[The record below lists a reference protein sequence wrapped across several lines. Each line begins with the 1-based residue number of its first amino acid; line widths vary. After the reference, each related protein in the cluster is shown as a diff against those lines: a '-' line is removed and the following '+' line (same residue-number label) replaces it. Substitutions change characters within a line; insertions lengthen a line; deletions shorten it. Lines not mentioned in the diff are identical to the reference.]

1 MISKLR
7 WRRTQELLLKRAF
20 SARSIEEH
28 RARAGTDD
36 LPKVL
41 GPWDLTFLGLGSI
54 VGAGV
59 FVLSGVAAR
68 ELAGPAVITSYL
80 VSAMAALLSALCYT
94 EMAVSLPITGGAFNY
109 ISISFGE
116 LAAWLVAWNM
126 CLETTLSSAAVARG
140 FASYLA
146 TLLGL
151 QPSALRFSAGP
162 LELDPAAALLILLLT
177 AILAKGTRESSIF
190 NMVVTALNIASILFI
205 LGAGFPKAQA
215 ANLSPFAPFGARG
228 VFSAAAVLFFSFVG
242 FDYVANAAEEAKD
255 PAKHLPLGIV
265 GSLGIATG
273 LYVLMA
279 LCIVL
284 MVPYQQIDINAPF
297 SAAFLQA
304 GMAWA
309 AKIVSLGAVLG
320 IVTSTMTGLLGQSRL
335 LVVLGRERLLP
346 PPLAEVS
353 ERTGTPIRATL
364 VTGGLAAALAFV
376 LDIGILAELVSIGT
390 LYVFLMVCSGVLYMR
405 YHQPGSGSSPIPIL
419 AALAGLVLT
428 AIGFSV
434 AFTFGASWGIVLVF
448 LLLFAVAM
456 ASLLALPIRHTPER
470 FQAPLFPFTPA
481 CGIGFTILLTA
492 SLGWPA
498 YVRFGAWM
506 LAGLAVYALYGVHGT
521 EQRELEHQRERE
533 LATRQ
538 AAQANGSLS
547 RRLTSLDREGYA
559 GPMVSLEL
567 GQAGEGSGSGSRAHL
582 AQQQRDFL
590 RATDRARLM
599 AGMRNSSA
607 YDAEE
612 D

>member
-1 MISKLR
+1 MISKIR
-7 WRRTQELLLKRAF
+7 WQRIQTLLFKRAF

-28 RARAGTDD
+28 RARSGTDE

-41 GPWDLTFLGLGSI
+41 GPLDLTFLGLGSI
-54 VGAGV
+54 IGAGV

-80 VSAMAALLSALCYT
+80 VSATAALLSALCYT

-151 QPSALRFSAGP
+151 QPSSLRISAGP
-162 LELDPAAALLILLLT
+162 LELDPAAAALILLLT

-205 LGAGFPKAQA
+205 LCAGFPKAHA

-265 GSLGIATG
+265 GSLGIATA
-273 LYVLMA
+273 LYLLMA

-309 AKIVSLGAVLG
+309 AKVVSLGAVLG

-346 PPLAEVS
+346 LALAEVS
-353 ERTGTPIRATL
+353 ERFGTPVRATV
-364 VTGGLAAALAFV
+364 VTGAAAATLAFV

-405 YHQPGSGSSPIPIL
+405 YHQPGSGSSALPIL
-419 AALAGLVLT
+419 AALGGLVLT

-434 AFTFGASWGIVLVF
+434 AFTFSARWGIVLLC
-448 LLLFAVAM
+448 LLLFAAIT
-456 ASLLALPIRHTPER
+456 ASLLALPIKHTPER
-470 FQAPLFPFTPA
+470 FQVPFFPLTPA
-481 CGIGFTILLTA
+481 CGIGFPILLTA

-506 LAGLAVYALYGVHGT
+506 LAGLAVYALYGVHGA
-521 EQRELEHQRERE
+521 EQRELEHLRERE
-533 LATRQ
+533 LAARQ
-538 AAQANGSLS
+538 MTQASSSS

-559 GPMVSLEL
+559 GPMGALEL
-567 GQAGEGSGSGSRAHL
+567 GQVGSGGGMSRGYL
-582 AQQQRDFL
+582 AQQQRDFM